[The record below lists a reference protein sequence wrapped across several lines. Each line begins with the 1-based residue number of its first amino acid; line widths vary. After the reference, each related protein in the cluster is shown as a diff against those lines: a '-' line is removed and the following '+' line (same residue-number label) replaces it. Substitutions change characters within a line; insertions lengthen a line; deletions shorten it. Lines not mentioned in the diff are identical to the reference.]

1 MSREDRLPPGVEPA
15 DLDLIRRSDL
25 FDPAWYAAGNPDV
38 TLMGLEPAAHYLWL
52 GGRLGRNPSPGFD
65 TRAYLA
71 MNGDVAATGINP
83 LLHYLRFGRDEGR
96 WVTPPVDEAARVPR
110 RRGLPV
116 VNWVMN
122 PDNIGWAYGNNARTL
137 AARLPGFEHVI
148 DGYGLFSDVALYF
161 DIRVWQMRGRL
172 AARNVL
178 RVGGPRPLRLAYGED
193 RARLAADLAGFDAVI
208 VLNRALFDELSPLHP
223 SVHLVPN
230 ALDLGEWSPLP
241 RPSDRRE
248 SRPFTLGFAANLGT
262 EAERA
267 IKGYDLVEAAAQRLN
282 LPLVHFGKG
291 RDQIPREE
299 MRERFYGA
307 IDCLIH
313 PVAPGKE
320 GCSNTIMEA
329 LALGVA
335 VITTQDAGFHAER
348 IKDGEGIL
356 YAAREVG
363 ALTAAITRL
372 RDDPALA
379 DHLAAA
385 GRRFAEAH
393 HDITRSAR
401 IYARLLSPGGAA
413 PPPVLHLVPFWEPPA
428 RFASSRLRCLHPAA
442 LLEDSALV
450 RPVVEG
456 RDLTDPPAGP
466 VLVSQLA
473 TDATL
478 ATLRDA
484 PETPV
489 IYDLCDRYFDDDRE
503 IGGVN
508 ARARFH
514 EMAARAT
521 VLTASTPD
529 LKRQIAG
536 LGRGLGLGQ
545 GKPVVWLPDGIDY
558 RDARDARPTDPK
570 GPVIWFGN
578 PGRGN
583 FTAARWMIDHLR
595 KTRPVRLI
603 SARGHFLH
611 EAKTDPVQ
619 AEYAEICTDWQED
632 SFIPDLR
639 AGSLCLIAHGS
650 GETTKSPNRLVT
662 AVMNGLPAVVAS
674 SPACAALLRAGGMG
688 WAVVRDVEELD
699 AAVARLQD
707 TTERAR
713 YLAAMQALVEAQFG
727 DAAIRNRYEALVAD
741 HLPPAGQAARGV
753 RLLVVS
759 HNLLAGEGAPTSLM
773 QVVTGLKAAHP
784 EVAPVVFAPL
794 GGDLARAYEAAD
806 IPVILPH
813 DRPGEMPAAL
823 LIAQRQETMERAFL
837 AALDDHRADAVLVN
851 TATSL
856 WFADLAEAR
865 GIPTL
870 AMIRESSDEHLGFA
884 FGHPRVME
892 GCRRGLAAAR
902 RLIFVAE
909 ETRKLWSARHD
920 MGRTALIPNGID
932 LAPFAPWLETDK
944 DEVRAGLGLNRDDIV
959 LLSVG
964 SINARKAQGDIVAA
978 LADLPR
984 DLWDR
989 VQLVLL
995 GAKPSDYLDTLR
1007 TQVAALDPSLAA
1019 RIRIEPETGTVGPW
1033 YAAAD
1038 VFVFASKNE
1047 SYPRVILEAM
1057 AFGLPIVSSAIFGTQ
1072 EQIVEGQSGLL
1083 FPPGDVATLA
1093 RLLERVTRDRAL
1105 RGDLAQGAAARFWEL
1120 PGHAEMV
1127 HRLWVQ
1133 IRQVLEEAEDR
1144 AQDRAESG

>member
-1 MSREDRLPPGVEPA
+1 MIPLPPGIDPA
-15 DLDLIRRSDL
+15 DIALIRDSEL
-25 FDPAWYAAGNPDV
+25 FDPDWYAIRYPDV
-38 TLMGLEPAAHYLWL
+38 ALTGMDPAAHFLWL
-52 GGRLGRNPSPGFD
+52 GGRLGRNPSLVFD
-65 TRAYLA
+65 TKAYLA
-71 MNGDVAATGINP
+71 MNGDVARSGVNP

-96 WVTPPVDEAARVPR
+96 WVTPPVNEATRAPR

-122 PDNIGWAYGNNARTL
+122 PDNIGWAYGNNARAL

-148 DGYGLFSDVALYF
+148 DGYGMFSDVALYF
-161 DIRVWQMRGRL
+161 DIRVWQMRGTL

-178 RVGGPRPLRLAYGED
+178 RVGGPRPLRLAYGAD

-208 VLNRALFDELSPLHP
+208 VLNVALYDELSPLHP

-230 ALDLGEWSPLP
+230 ALDLGEWPPLP
-241 RPSDRRE
+241 RPSERRGN
-248 SRPFTLGFAANLGT
+248 RPFTLGFAANLGT
-262 EAERA
+262 EAERT
-267 IKGYDLVEAAAQRLN
+267 IKGYDLVEEAAQRLN

-291 RDQIPREE
+291 RDQIPRDE
-299 MRERFYGA
+299 MRERFFGA

-313 PVAPGKE
+313 PVGPGQGGLFQHDHGGAGA
-320 GCSNTIMEA
+320 GCA
-329 LALGVA
+329 RHH
-335 VITTQDAGFHAER
+335 HAR
-348 IKDGEGIL
+348 RRVPCRAHQGWRGDPLRRTRG
-356 YAAREVG
+356 RG
-363 ALTAAITRL
+363 ADR
-372 RDDPALA
+372 RHRP
-379 DHLAAA
+379 AA
-385 GRRFAEAH
+385 GRPRAGRSHGRRRAPLCRGAPRH
-393 HDITRSAR
+393 HPQRAD
-401 IYARLLSPGGAA
+401 LC
-413 PPPVLHLVPFWEPPA
+413 PPPVARRGRPAARPAPCPLLGPARPLRLVPPA
-428 RFASSRLRCLHPAA
+428 LPASGGPSGGQRAGAPR
-442 LLEDSALV
+442 
-450 RPVVEG
+450 G
-456 RDLTDPPAGP
+456 RGARVTDPPAGP

-529 LKRQIAG
+529 LKRQIT
-536 LGRGLGLGQ
+536 GLGLG
-545 GKPVVWLPDGIDY
+545 KPVVFLPDGIDY
-558 RDARDARPTDPK
+558 RDTRDARPTDPA

-595 KTRPVRLI
+595 KTREVRLI

-611 EAKTDPVQ
+611 EARTDPVQ
-619 AEYAEICTDWQED
+619 AEYAEICADWQED

-639 AGSLCLIAHGS
+639 AGSLCLIAHGT
-650 GETTKSPNRLVT
+650 GETAKSPNRLVT

-688 WAVVRDVEELD
+688 WAVVRDASELD

-707 TTERAR
+707 PAERTR
-713 YLAAMQALVEAQFG
+713 YLAAMLALIEADFG

-741 HLPPAGQAARGV
+741 HLPPMGQAARPI
-753 RLLVVS
+753 RLMVVS

-784 EVAPVVFAPL
+784 EIAPAVFAPL
-794 GGDLARAYEAAD
+794 GGDLVRAYEAAG

-813 DRPGEMPAAL
+813 DRPGEIPAAL

-837 AALDDHRADAVLVN
+837 AALEEHRADAVLVN

-902 RLIFVAE
+902 RVIFVAE
-909 ETRKLWSARHD
+909 ETRRLWSARHD

-932 LAPFAPWLETDK
+932 LAPLTPWLAADK
-944 DEVRAGLGLNRDDIV
+944 AEVRVELGLNRDDIV

-978 LADLPR
+978 LAALPR

-1007 TQVAALDPSLAA
+1007 AQVAALDPALAA

-1033 YAAAD
+1033 YRAAD
-1038 VFVFASKNE
+1038 VFVFASLNE

-1072 EQIVEGQSGLL
+1072 EQIVEVRSGLL
-1083 FPPGDVATLA
+1083 FAPGDVAALA
-1093 RLLERVTRDRAL
+1093 GLLERVIREVAL
-1105 RGDLAQGAAARFWEL
+1105 REALAEGAGARFWEL

-1127 HRLWVQ
+1127 HRLSVQ
-1133 IRQVLEEAEDR
+1133 IRQVLDEAEDR
-1144 AQDRAESG
+1144 

>member
-1 MSREDRLPPGVEPA
+1 MSSQDHLPPGVDPA
-15 DLDLIRRSDL
+15 DLDLIRESGL
-25 FDPAWYAAGNPDV
+25 FDPDWYGARHGDV
-38 TLMGLEPAAHYLWL
+38 ALMGLDPAAHYLWL
-52 GGRLGRNPSPGFD
+52 GGRLGRNPSARFD

-71 MNGDVAATGINP
+71 MNGDVAATGMNP

-96 WVTPPVDEAARVPR
+96 WVTPPVDPATARAPR

-122 PDNIGWAYGNNARTL
+122 PDNIGWAYGNNARAL
-137 AARLPGFEHVI
+137 SARLPGFEHVI
-148 DGYGLFSDVALYF
+148 DGYGMFSDVALYF

-172 AARNVL
+172 AARNLL
-178 RVGGPRPLRLAYGED
+178 RVGGPRPLRLAYGTD

-208 VLNRALFDELSPLHP
+208 VLNGALFDELSPLHP

-230 ALDLGEWSPLP
+230 ALDLGDWSPLP
-241 RPSDRRE
+241 HPSDRRGD
-248 SRPFTLGFAANLGT
+248 RPFTLGFAANLGT
-262 EAERA
+262 EAERV
-267 IKGYDLVEAAAQRLN
+267 IKGYDLVEEAAQRLN

-299 MRERFYGA
+299 MRERFFGA

-313 PVAPGKE
+313 PVGPAKE

-329 LALGVA
+329 LALGVP
-335 VITTQDAGFHAER
+335 VITTRDAGFHAER
-348 IKDGEGIL
+348 IADGEGIL

-363 ALTAAITRL
+363 SLTATIARL
-372 RDDPALA
+372 QGDPALA
-379 DHLAAA
+379 DRMAAA
-385 GRRFAEAH
+385 GRRFAEDH
-393 HDITRSAR
+393 HDIARTAR

-442 LLEDSALV
+442 LLEGSALV

-478 ATLRDA
+478 TSLQAA
-484 PETPV
+484 PGTPV
-489 IYDLCDRYFDDDRE
+489 IYDLCDRYFDDGRE

-508 ARARFH
+508 AKARFH

-529 LKRQIAG
+529 LKRQIT
-536 LGRGLGLGQ
+536 GLGLG
-545 GKPVVWLPDGIDY
+545 KPVVFLPDGIDY
-558 RDARDARPTDPK
+558 RTARDARPTDPE
-570 GPVIWFGN
+570 GPVVWFGN

-583 FTAARWMIDHLR
+583 FSAARWMIDHLR
-595 KTRPVRLI
+595 QTRPVRLI
-603 SARGHFLH
+603 SARGYFLH

-619 AEYAEICTDWQED
+619 AEYAEICTAWQED

-639 AGSLCLIAHGS
+639 ACSLCLIAHGTD
-650 GETTKSPNRLVT
+650 ETAKSPNRLVT

-688 WAVVRDVEELD
+688 WAVVRDAGELE
-699 AAVARLQD
+699 AAVARLRD
-707 TTERAR
+707 ATERAR
-713 YLAAMQALVEAQFG
+713 YLAAMQALIEADFG
-727 DAAIRNRYEALVAD
+727 DAAIRNRYEALVTD
-741 HLPPAGQAARGV
+741 HLPPVGQAARPI
-753 RLLVVS
+753 RLMVVS
-759 HNLLAGEGAPTSLM
+759 HNLSAGEGAPTSLM
-773 QVVTGLKAAHP
+773 QVVTGLKATHP
-784 EVAPVVFAPL
+784 DIAPVVFAPL
-794 GGDLARAYEAAD
+794 GGDLARAYTDAG

-813 DRPGEMPAAL
+813 DRPGEIPAAL

-837 AALDDHRADAVLVN
+837 AALEEHRADAVLVN

-870 AMIRESSDEHLGFA
+870 AMIRESSNEHLEFA

-892 GCRRGLAAAR
+892 GCRRGLAATR
-902 RLIFVAE
+902 RVIFVAE
-909 ETRKLWSARHD
+909 ETRRLWSARHD

-932 LAPFAPWLETDK
+932 LAPLTPWLEVDK
-944 DEVRAGLGLNRDDIV
+944 AEVRAELGLNRNDIV

-978 LADLPR
+978 LAALPR
-984 DLWDR
+984 DLWAKLR
-989 VQLVLL
+989 LVLL
-995 GAKPSDYLDTLR
+995 GARPSDYLDALR
-1007 TQVAALDPSLAA
+1007 AQVAALDPALAA
-1019 RIRIEPETGTVGPW
+1019 RIRIEPETETVGPW

-1038 VFVFASKNE
+1038 VFVFASLNE

-1072 EQIVEGQSGLL
+1072 EQIAEGRSGLL
-1083 FPPGDVATLA
+1083 FPPGDVGALA
-1093 RLLERVTRDRAL
+1093 GLLERVIRDGDL

-1127 HRLWVQ
+1127 HRLSVQ
-1133 IRQVLEEAEDR
+1133 IRQVLDEA
-1144 AQDRAESG
+1144 ADRAEAG